1 MTELLRDRYK
11 VGLALAALF
20 ILGVIISLYS
30 VYSIPHRLMIGNA
43 FHPGM
48 ASTYIILLLTFISG
62 GVALWYSL
70 GYKNEVIVFRDKV
83 TITDDNDQSQGNSS
97 QTTISLEN
105 VRTSINQANGAEKVL
120 RAGLEAICK
129 QLDAG
134 QGAVYLS
141 MEEESG
147 RRLELKGGY
156 ALSIGENTVISFA
169 YGEGLVGQA
178 ASGARTLYIDEVP
191 EGYIK
196 IISGLGSAS
205 PRFLLIV
212 PIKKAEKVFGII
224 EIASFTAVSEDQRK
238 FVEESAQ
245 LIADVIAT
253 K

>member
-20 ILGVIISLYS
+20 ILGIILSLYS
-30 VYSIPHRLMIGNA
+30 VYSIPHKLMIGNA

-48 ASTYIILLLTFISG
+48 VSTYVILMLTFIAG

-70 GYKNEVIVFRDKV
+70 GYKNEVIVFRDKQ
-83 TITDDNDQSQGNSS
+83 ITNETTDQSQTNSS
-97 QTTISLEN
+97 QTTISLET
-105 VRTSINQANGAEKVL
+105 VRTSINQAKGNDKIL
-120 RAGLEAICK
+120 RAGLEAICR

-134 QGAVYLS
+134 QGAAYLS

-205 PRFLLIV
+205 PRYLLIV
-212 PIKKAEKVFGII
+212 PAKKQDKVLGII
-224 EIASFTAVSEDQRK
+224 EIASFTAISDDQRK
-238 FVEESAQ
+238 FVEESTQ
-245 LIADVIAT
+245 LIADVITT